1 MHVVGALL
9 ALLAFAP
16 LGVGALLLAGAWH
29 LGAGVLRAGLVL
41 FVGLAAGAAALPPLL
56 YLGLSP
62 TLPVV
67 LLLGALVL
75 GAGVAVDRRRPRRR
89 DDRTVRIGPLGL
101 LVIAAPV
108 VLLAV
113 DRVQT
118 RITNY
123 DAFSIWMLKAKLM
136 YGSGGWFLGALDH
149 RAFAL
154 QSLAPPAH
162 REYPLGVPALTAAV
176 MHGSRGNVPD
186 AALLYPVLLAGFAFV
201 IWLVLRPR
209 LPRLPLLAGI
219 SLVLWLP
226 VTREIALAAN
236 GDLPVSVFFVA
247 AALLLG
253 LWFVEETPG
262 ALPLVA
268 LLGAAALACKRDAL
282 ADCGVLALL
291 ALIETA
297 RLRRP
302 DLARRLAVAFVLIFL
317 SIVPWRV
324 YVAVHHIRNQ
334 DIGIGNGHISSNVH
348 HVGWIVSRLWD
359 FLVGPRY
366 LGVVPLAAAAAALAL
381 VRTKQWR
388 LPVSVLVFGTALFAA
403 LVLVYVD
410 ATAALRYLVHY
421 SGARTLFPLCLFSAS
436 ILPLLLV
443 KAFRAGADRE
453 SPKYEGRWTSP
464 STHSLRSRLRAW
476 RRAPSRRTGAT

>member
-16 LGVGALLLAGAWH
+16 LGVGVLLLAGAWR
-29 LGAGVLRAGLVL
+29 LAAGVLRAGLAL
-41 FVGLAAGAAALPPLL
+41 FVGLAAGAVALPPLL
-56 YLGLSP
+56 YVGLSP

-67 LLLGALVL
+67 LLLGLLVL
-75 GAGVAVDRRRPRRR
+75 GAGVVVARRRAPRT
-89 DDRTVRIGPLGL
+89 DGKPVRIGPLGL
-101 LVIAAPV
+101 LVVAAPV

-136 YGSGGWFLGALDH
+136 YSGGGWFDH

-154 QSLAPPAH
+154 QSVAPPVH
-162 REYPLGVPALTAAV
+162 REYPIGVPALVASV
-176 MHGSRGNVPD
+176 MHGSRGNVQA
-186 AALLYPVLLAGFAFV
+186 AALLYPALLAGFACML
-201 IWLVLRPR
+201 WLVLRPR
-209 LPRLPLLAGI
+209 LPRLPVLAGL

-226 VTREIALAAN
+226 MTRELGLAAT
-236 GDLPVSVFFVA
+236 GDLPLGVFFA
-247 AALLLG
+247 AAVLLLG

-268 LLGAAALACKRDAL
+268 LLGAAALACKRDAI
-282 ADCGVLALL
+282 ADCGVLAVL
-291 ALIETA
+291 ALVETA

-302 DLARRLAVAFVLIFL
+302 DLARRLGVALVLMFV

-334 DIGIGNGHISSNVH
+334 DVGIGNGHLSSNFH
-348 HVGWIVSRLWD
+348 HLGWILSRLWD

-366 LGVVPLAAAAAALAL
+366 VGVVLLAAAAAALAL
-381 VRTKQWR
+381 ARTRQWR
-388 LPVSVLVFGTALFAA
+388 LPVSVLVFGAALFTAY
-403 LVLVYVD
+403 LLVYVD
-410 ATAALRYLVHY
+410 ATAGLKYLVNY
-421 SGARTLFPLCLFSAS
+421 SGQRIVFPLSLLSAS
-436 ILPLLLV
+436 VLPLLLV
-443 KAFRAGADRE
+443 RAFGQAPSGTSRSRRK
-453 SPKYEGRWTSP
+453 PWTSP
-464 STHSLRSRLRAW
+464 STPSSRSRLRGW
-476 RRAPSRRTGAT
+476 RRARSRRTDAT